1 MRVMFFSQMD
11 YFKGEV
17 SGHSHR
23 LNCNLGEDNKSKYI
37 VAQKRIN
44 WRLQKQI
51 WDLFNGDKRLQFVY
65 VGTLQG
71 ASFTI

>member
-37 VAQKRIN
+37 VAQK
-44 WRLQKQI
+44 K
-51 WDLFNGDKRLQFVY
+51 DKLTATKTDMGPV
-65 VGTLQG
+65 
-71 ASFTI
+71 